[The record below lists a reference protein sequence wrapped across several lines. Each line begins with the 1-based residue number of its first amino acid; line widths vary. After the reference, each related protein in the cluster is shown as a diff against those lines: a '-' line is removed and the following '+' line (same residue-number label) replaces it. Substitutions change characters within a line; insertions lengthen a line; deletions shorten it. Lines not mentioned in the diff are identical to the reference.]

1 MSDNQGI
8 PDPEGA
14 ANLIDTEYEIGQD
27 NIETSVGPFSLDI
40 HNPVFLVSGLTI
52 VAFVFLTLAFQTE
65 VGPMFDHLR
74 KWLTSNLDWF
84 FIISGNVFVLVC
96 LALIVTPLGNVRIGG
111 KDAEPDYTYFGW
123 FAMLFAAGMGIGLM
137 FFGVLEPVYHMAFSE
152 PVGVPKPF
160 DADGNLIPENV
171 AAAKAMG
178 MAATIFHWGLHPGRS
193 TQWLHSLLQSSPSTR
208 GCR

>member
-74 KWLTSNLDWF
+74 K
-84 FIISGNVFVLVC
+84 
-96 LALIVTPLGNVRIGG
+96 
-111 KDAEPDYTYFGW
+111 
-123 FAMLFAAGMGIGLM
+123 
-137 FFGVLEPVYHMAFSE
+137 
-152 PVGVPKPF
+152 
-160 DADGNLIPENV
+160 
-171 AAAKAMG
+171 
-178 MAATIFHWGLHPGRS
+178 
-193 TQWLHSLLQSSPSTR
+193 
-208 GCR
+208 

>member
-152 PVGVPKPF
+152 PIGVPKPF
-160 DADGNLIPENV
+160 DADGNIIPENV
-171 AAAKAMG
+171 APRRPWAWPQPSSTGAC
-178 MAATIFHWGLHPGRS
+178 TPGRS
-193 TQWLHSLLQSSPSTR
+193 TPWSHSLLRSSPSTR
-208 GCR
+208 VCR